1 MTLGTLKWLAQALG
15 IPRPQLSPQG
25 LPLPVAT
32 PELSFGWSGSPA
44 LFSDNTVTNQGAGA
58 VFATVTVPDDGFYC
72 VDASWAYS
80 PAASATSRVFLVR
93 LQILDPNS
101 KVAWQLTDFWVIS
114 VDTAV
119 GTLFESGKQMPT
131 MMLHLPKDAIVRW
144 ITVSAG
150 ILGEVIYG
158 SIAMRLC
165 YQDNM

>member
-1 MTLGTLKWLAQALG
+1 MDRPAWLPNLSNHPRDPWRHANLLHPVGCRPCRMTLGTLKWLAQALG

-44 LFSDNTVTNQGAGA
+44 LYNDNNVTNQGAGA

-80 PAASATSRVFLVR
+80 PPAAPSSRGFLVR
-93 LQILDPNS
+93 LQILDPNG

-119 GTLFESGKQMPT
+119 GTLFESGKQM
-131 MMLHLPKDAIVRW
+131 
-144 ITVSAG
+144 
-150 ILGEVIYG
+150 
-158 SIAMRLC
+158 
-165 YQDNM
+165 